1 AVLIDRVDPRVRYP
15 DQVSREMGLTILGA
29 VPHIRAGARPERSG
43 RRVRPPEDVAV
54 VVEALRGVCL
64 NLVYTHGAVAPLVV
78 TITSPGAGDGKSF
91 LAANLG
97 HTFAE
102 AGHRTLRSEEHTS
115 ELQSP
120 CNLVCRLLLEKK
132 KKNKKKQKKIKIK
145 NERKK

>member
-1 AVLIDRVDPRVRYP
+1 
-15 DQVSREMGLTILGA
+15 MGLSILGA
-29 VPHIRAGARPERSG
+29 VPHIRAGARPARSG

-64 NLVYTHGAVAPLVV
+64 NLVYAHGAVAPLVV

-102 AGHRTLRSEEHTS
+102 AGHRTLLIDGDLRR
-115 ELQSP
+115 
-120 CNLVCRLLLEKK
+120 RLLPRRPGARSHPGVSRFLG
-132 KKNKKKQKKIKIK
+132 
-145 NERKK
+145 RAGPPR